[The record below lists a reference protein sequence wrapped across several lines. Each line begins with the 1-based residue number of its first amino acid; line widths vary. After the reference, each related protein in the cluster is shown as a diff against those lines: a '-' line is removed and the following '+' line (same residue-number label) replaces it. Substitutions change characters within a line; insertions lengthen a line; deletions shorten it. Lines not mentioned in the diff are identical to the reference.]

1 MKRIL
6 AVLSVLIVILF
17 TVGGMGIVTA
27 DGGGNE
33 TGTPEETRVIVQLAE
48 IESFDS
54 KEDLKQQTRDRQEP
68 VLDHLETV
76 DGVTVQDRLWITNTI
91 LVTVDTDRVSLDQL
105 RQIPDV
111 ESVELDEKVS
121 GGDPI
126 PTVSSQSTPDAET
139 TYGLDQIN
147 APETWERFDTRGD
160 GVTIGVIDGG
170 VTPDHVAIELNGGNS
185 ANNYEGGWHTLYYPN
200 GSVTSLGER
209 EGVSAPAPFDSSGH
223 GTHVSGTV
231 VGGNQTGTAIGVA
244 PDAKLIHSTALYNG
258 DGYAFNVRK
267 SLQWMAEEEP
277 DIVSMSL
284 GLDSPISTHIEAIDT
299 LRSLGITVVSSSGNS
314 GNGHIGFPAGY
325 ETAIAVGATDSS
337 GQIPYFSSGGTYQLS
352 EYEKTAAKV
361 GEWDDTQLTPYVVA
375 PGDGVYSADY
385 QNPNSLTLKSGT
397 SMAAPHVSGI
407 ISLMLSNN
415 PNLTPAQVQEVL
427 RRGAI
432 DAVGV
437 PDGRNTRSGYGVAN
451 AYTSLALS
459 NPDGFVGVES
469 VNTNDTVEYGDTIVT
484 KANVTNVNIVG
495 DAASRTVTYSV
506 NGTQIGSENVNLGSE
521 EYKELIFEYQ
531 TSEAD
536 TGVNE
541 VVIETGDVTRTVNV
555 TVAGPAE
562 FEPTLNTSDVAG
574 PFVIGEIAEF
584 NVSVE
589 NVGDIADTG
598 NLSLYINDS
607 LVVSGNSNI
616 PSLAPGES
624 TDIEFDYTPI
634 EADQPQINVTAA
646 TDTRQSEQ
654 WVEVAKPAAFEPTVN
669 TVATSD
675 FIAGDNAT
683 VSVDVLNTGG
693 VAGTGDLDLYINE
706 TRIVDGSS
714 NIPETD
720 AGATS
725 TVNFTYKVTDDDYPV
740 LNVTASTPSAQNE
753 TMIDVLRPA
762 ESVTKI
768 TSVNTP
774 VESEDVNVT
783 VEVSNRGDFE
793 LSQNATV
800 SVDGIGSN
808 STLVD
813 VAGRDSAVVS
823 LTIPTSTGDYG
834 SYTVNASTP
843 NSTDSLPLIIDRQ
856 ATFDAKVE
864 SINTSV
870 SAGETIVAEIDVE
883 NIGDVS
889 DTQTVSFSDE
899 TSGVLESEDVTLAA
913 GDNSTL
919 TFERETG
926 INDIGDVKLT
936 AATDYTSVSKT
947 VTVND
952 PNPATITAVEAEQDT
967 ANDVVV
973 VNGTVEPGSLP
984 VDSVLLGV
992 EATFT
997 SYSTEKAVNG
1007 DVSDGGE
1014 FSTQIPT
1021 SDLVGDGNYTAIA
1034 MAVDN
1039 VSYEVTASGSEVAV
1053 DTTPPKVQLDT
1064 DSLSTGNG
1072 DLLIEANEAFEITDV
1087 VIEADDQTDRSPS
1100 ASAVPDGLNAKENT
1114 VRITFDSSQSA
1125 TAGISIFNVTVDAKD
1140 GNNNTVTET
1149 LNATIDNYQIIN
1161 GEGTVNPGTTS
1172 QIDVLGNTTQI
1183 GSTTSRDATVSSSR
1197 TSPIGTELAANQFS
1211 GGFVNVND
1219 IGLSDSELENATITI
1234 PVSELNQNT
1243 ISGFDK
1249 NELVI
1254 LKSEDGSSD
1263 YREINTEYN
1272 ATSNELVAVVDG
1284 FSQFGA
1290 GGVDTTAPT
1299 VDTIDVSPS
1308 TSVEANEG
1316 PVNISFEY
1324 TDQHSSINVSET
1336 SISADVSNSR
1346 YTTSITA
1353 GKGTFNVSGLS
1364 AGETI
1369 VVTLTVADTAGNSKE
1384 QEVTIEVA
1392 SNNNGG
1398 GGGGGG
1404 GGGSGGSA
1412 SGGGGGGGGGGGSG
1426 VPSARPTPI
1435 PDDVHTIVR
1444 AKGKINGGEEVSVSE
1459 PGDFVTNPV
1468 IETVI
1473 FNEPGLAGVIEVRDY
1488 SDVPSRAGR
1497 PPGDIISANEVM
1509 VPYSL
1514 RDKQATL
1521 RFNLMKLENPG
1532 FDLDELDRDTLTV
1545 WYEED
1550 GEWSALETTVVEDTE
1565 DSFVVEAETDGF
1577 SHFAVTNALAEE
1589 GEIVEETE
1597 TSQEEEE
1604 TNDDTPGFG
1613 FVAAIIA
1620 LSSLGVAL
1628 RLKSP

>member
-200 GSVTSLGER
+200 GSFTSLGER

-258 DGYAFNVRK
+258 DGYAFNVRR

-683 VSVDVLNTGG
+683 VSVDVLNTDG

-768 TSVNTP
+768 TSV
-774 VESEDVNVT
+774 
-783 VEVSNRGDFE
+783 
-793 LSQNATV
+793 
-800 SVDGIGSN
+800 
-808 STLVD
+808 
-813 VAGRDSAVVS
+813 
-823 LTIPTSTGDYG
+823 
-834 SYTVNASTP
+834 
-843 NSTDSLPLIIDRQ
+843 
-856 ATFDAKVE
+856 
-864 SINTSV
+864 NTSV

-1398 GGGGGG
+1398 G
-1404 GGGSGGSA
+1404 SGGSA